1 MHRSSDINEVEE
13 RTVFKR
19 TDSHTLGFCVHI
31 ARASEEIT
39 LTSAFFNINL
49 IGWLLLVAVVGGK
62 IEFSVKEVAALNLEQ
77 LVIYTD
83 TADISEA
90 AVHVE
95 HSYFVDIV
103 KLCKIKNIVF
113 NCAPGDMS
121 VALTFLGNDTV
132 FDKFEGVGVID
143 ENCGVSEAEV
153 LAGNI
158 ELAFIAAAV
167 AQVRITLE
175 H

>member
-1 MHRSSDINEVEE
+1 MHRSSDINEVKE

-19 TDSHTLGFCVHI
+19 TDCHTLGFCVHI
-31 ARASEEIT
+31 ACASEKIT
-39 LTSAFFNINL
+39 LTGAFFNINL
-49 IGWLLLVAVVGGK
+49 IGGLLLVAVVCGK
-62 IEFSVKEVAALNLEQ
+62 IELSVKEVAALNLEQ
-77 LVIYTD
+77 LVVHTD

-103 KLCKIKNIVF
+103 KLREIKNIVF
-113 NCAPGDMS
+113 YRAPGDVS

-132 FDKFEGVGVID
+132 FDKFESVGVIY
-143 ENCGVSEAEV
+143 ENGRVSEAEV
-153 LAGNI
+153 LTGDI

-167 AQVRITLE
+167 AQVRIPLE